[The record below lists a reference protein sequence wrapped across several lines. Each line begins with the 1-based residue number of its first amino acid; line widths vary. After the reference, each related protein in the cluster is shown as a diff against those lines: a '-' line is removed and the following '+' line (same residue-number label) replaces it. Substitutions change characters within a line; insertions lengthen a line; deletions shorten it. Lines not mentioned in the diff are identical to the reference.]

1 MMNRRLGFTLVELLV
16 VIAIIGILAG
26 LLLPAVQMAR
36 EAARRASCTS
46 NLHQIGLAVTNK
58 ATNHPKGLMP
68 AHMSWTKNPTV
79 SHASHAANTVVGW
92 VVPMLNEIERGD
104 LNELYVDGG
113 GTPYNP
119 AILNGY
125 KIDVLI
131 CPSDPLEPTEEN
143 PVSYYP
149 NGGCVNA
156 YASGSPATSV
166 DLAANGAWSDSSN
179 IAGQGELAVNFGKF
193 KDGTTN
199 TILMT
204 ERIREP
210 EFGTAAVRT
219 KWNTVDV
226 LGNITPNTLGE
237 VRSSMLWNDTVGS
250 TDPLSDGGFN
260 TPISAGDGS
269 VYLPSSRHG
278 NVVLMAFVDG
288 SVKQVDTSMAQSIY
302 GRLMTSHGLNSR
314 IRGTSSPFFN
324 SATTNTWQ
332 AKILSGEDI
341 P

>member
-26 LLLPAVQMAR
+26 LILPAINMAR
-36 EAARRASCTS
+36 ESARRTSCMN
-46 NLHQIGLAVTNK
+46 NLKQIGLAVTNK

-68 AHMSWTKNPTV
+68 AHMSWSKNPTIN
-79 SHASHAANTVVGW
+79 HGSHAANTVVGW
-92 VVPMLNEIERGD
+92 VVPLLNEIDRGD

-119 AILNGY
+119 GILDNY
-125 KIDVLI
+125 TIDVLL
-131 CPSDPLEPTEEN
+131 CPSDPLEPTEVN

-156 YASGSPATSV
+156 YASGTPV
-166 DLAANGAWSDSSN
+166 DLAANGAWSDLSN
-179 IAGQGELAVNFGKF
+179 LTGQAELGVNFGKF
-193 KDGTTN
+193 KDGATN

-250 TDPLSDGGFN
+250 TNPLSDGGFN

-288 SVKQVDTSMAQSIY
+288 SAKQVDTSMAQHIY

-314 IRGTSSPFFN
+314 LRGTASPFFN
-324 SATTNTWQ
+324 NTTTNTWQ
-332 AKILSGEDI
+332 GKILSGEDI